1 MRLRLK
7 FTCVCV
13 RVAVQLLQH
22 HLLRGLSFHHWII
35 TVLLSTVRWVCL
47 SGVYFWTLCCT
58 DLCVYAFTN
67 TTPSSLLEKFYSKFF
82 GFCCLFFCFLG
93 LHLWHMEV
101 PRLGVESELQLPVY
115 TTATATWGLSRICS
129 LRHGSWQ
136 HRILNWLSEA
146 RDWNCILMDPSR
158 VHDHWATK
166 GTPI

>member
-1 MRLRLK
+1 M
-7 FTCVCV
+7 FVCV
-13 RVAVQLLQH
+13 SLSNCSNTICWEDYPFIIELSLCFCQQSGEYVWVGFTFGLSVALIYVSMLSLIPH
-22 HLLRGLSFHHWII
+22 HLLYWRSFI
-35 TVLLSTVRWVCL
+35 VNFLVFV
-47 SGVYFWTLCCT
+47 V
-58 DLCVYAFTN
+58 
-67 TTPSSLLEKFYSKFF
+67 
-82 GFCCLFFCFLG
+82 CLFFCFLG
-93 LHLWHMEV
+93 PHLWHMEV

-115 TTATATWGLSRICS
+115 TTATATWDLSRICS